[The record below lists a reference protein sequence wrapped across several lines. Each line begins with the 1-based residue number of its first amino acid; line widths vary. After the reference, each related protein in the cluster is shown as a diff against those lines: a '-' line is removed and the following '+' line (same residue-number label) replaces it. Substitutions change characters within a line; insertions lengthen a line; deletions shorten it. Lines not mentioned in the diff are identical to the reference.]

1 MAKKT
6 NGKTINSF
14 YFEEEKPKNKKVNTK
29 KKKSKIK
36 ENEEN
41 TRFSFDDEIVIGVT
55 KKEEPKK
62 QEKNN
67 EKKTNTKKTNVKKQ
81 SSNKKKVEPTKEKKN
96 PPKQAKKKPE
106 KKPMISPKE
115 REKQNKKRKR
125 VIRFVKYGMLS
136 VLLITVILCAMYS
149 PLFNIKT
156 IEVEGNELVSDN
168 EIISLSQIKTQENTF
183 TLSKK
188 KVRNRIKENAY
199 IENMTM
205 IRKLPSTIIL
215 QIEERKP
222 AYLLEY
228 AGSYVYV
235 DKQGYLLEINS
246 EKLELP
252 ILQGAVTETAEFV
265 VGNRL
270 NREDLVKLSTV
281 LKIMELAK
289 NNEIESI
296 ITRIDIEDEENF
308 KIIMETK
315 EKTAHLGEASNLNTK
330 ILTIKAIL
338 EKTEGKAGDI
348 LVNMDLNREY
358 PVFKERV

>member
-14 YFEEEKPKNKKVNTK
+14 YFEEEEKPKKQKVNTK

-36 ENEEN
+36 EKEEN

-67 EKKTNTKKTNVKKQ
+67 AKKKNANAKKQ
-81 SSNKKKVEPTKEKKN
+81 SPNKKKVEIAKGKKN
-96 PPKQAKKKPE
+96 PPKQVKKKPE
-106 KKPMISPKE
+106 KKPMLSSKE

-125 VIRFVKYGMLS
+125 VIRLVKYGVLS

-168 EIISLSQIKTQENTF
+168 EIISLSQIKIQENTF

-188 KVRNRIKENAY
+188 KVRDRIKENAY
-199 IENMTM
+199 IENITM
-205 IRKLPSTIIL
+205 IRKLPSTITL

-270 NREDLVKLSTV
+270 NKEDLVKLSTV
-281 LKIMELAK
+281 LKIMELAR
-289 NNEIESI
+289 NNEMESI

-348 LVNMDLNREY
+348 LVNMDLNKEY
-358 PVFKERV
+358 PVFRERV